1 MIVTQKCFKIGC
13 NQSNKNICCCECKT
27 QTECPKISKLYEN
40 VRENIDLLQN
50 LICNAEDRTFY
61 CCNEEVEEPKPDEE
75 VEEPKP
81 DEGVEE
87 PKPEEEVKEP
97 KPEDSPTYL
106 PTVNCGYPKV
116 TPPSNVIGGE
126 DTRIGEYP
134 YTALLGSYI
143 NHTNNG
149 TVKVK
154 LCWNKLIWA

>member
-75 VEEPKP
+75 FQEPKP

-87 PKPEEEVKEP
+87 PKPE
-97 KPEDSPTYL
+97 DSPTYL
-106 PTVNCGYPKV
+106 PTVDCGYPKV

-143 NHTNNG
+143 NHSTNL
-149 TVKVK
+149 TVMITFF
-154 LCWNKLIWA
+154 WN